1 MLVKNNSY
9 NVLTIEIEDDLT
21 AGTEAVIGT
30 NLDYE
35 MIKKM
40 TAKSGILRVKAT
52 IGGNSMFGTMNV
64 NPSTTGDMLECT
76 CVTYYGNG
84 TKAIVGQLVPS
95 DDGMKAT
102 VSLYNLANS

>member
-9 NVLTIEIEDDLT
+9 NVLTIEIEDALT
-21 AGTEAVIGT
+21 DSTPKVVGT

-40 TAKSGILRVKAT
+40 TAKSGILRVKCT
-52 IGGNSMFGTMNV
+52 IGSATMFGTMNV
-64 NPSTTGDMLECT
+64 NPWAAEDKLECT
-76 CVTYYGNG
+76 CVTNFGG
-84 TKAIVGQLVPS
+84 APKAVIATIEPS

-102 VSLYNLANS
+102 VSVVGLATS